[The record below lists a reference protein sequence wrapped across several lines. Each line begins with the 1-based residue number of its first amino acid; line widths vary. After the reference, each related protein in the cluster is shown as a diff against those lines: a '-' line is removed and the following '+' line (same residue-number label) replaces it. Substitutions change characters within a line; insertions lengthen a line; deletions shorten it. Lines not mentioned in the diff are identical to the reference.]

1 MNPKQK
7 KFLTELAARGSAL
20 LEENPKKS
28 TKTATVFYLR
38 SNDRDGT
45 RRIIQAQ
52 LKAKRVPFKQVK
64 TSLSSEDITEFQFIG
79 GTLVRLV
86 YKPKSGGMTE
96 TTLNSTITELMPCL
110 MFLNNINIK
119 DINKIYQK
127 ILNLPKGQI
136 CYVTT
141 QDEKAGRDFI
151 EKMPDSSLFK
161 EKMYNAIGIYKYLI
175 DVKRTQ
181 RVKKVYWTYRAK
193 PAGVPPNSPA
203 DIVIEFTPKKLLGV
217 SLKAGSASSKEP
229 LLNTY
234 VNVVINMFEAQ
245 ANTSVRRLKDILYK
259 ETYSKIPGIP
269 KQDYDTAQRGQ
280 TLAVLEQF
288 EKNYP
293 KKYEEYYDA
302 NLAIIRNYLGFVMA
316 KDLKKFIK
324 FCRQNILKQSDVPV
338 IIIKAVGQTYQ
349 EVKDSNQLNVLLARA
364 TNVIAKTSKTSKQ
377 NFQLCIYEGREEI
390 GKMNMSVR
398 SNKVGVQHK
407 LGQFFN
413 LAVKYNGLD
422 K

>member
-1 MNPKQK
+1 M
-7 KFLTELAARGSAL
+7 
-20 LEENPKKS
+20 
-28 TKTATVFYLR
+28 
-38 SNDRDGT
+38 
-45 RRIIQAQ
+45 
-52 LKAKRVPFKQVK
+52 
-64 TSLSSEDITEFQFIG
+64 
-79 GTLVRLV
+79 
-86 YKPKSGGMTE
+86 
-96 TTLNSTITELMPCL
+96 
-110 MFLNNINIK
+110 
-119 DINKIYQK
+119 
-127 ILNLPKGQI
+127 
-136 CYVTT
+136 
-141 QDEKAGRDFI
+141 
-151 EKMPDSSLFK
+151 
-161 EKMYNAIGIYKYLI
+161 
-175 DVKRTQ
+175 
-181 RVKKVYWTYRAK
+181 
-193 PAGVPPNSPA
+193 
-203 DIVIEFTPKKLLGV
+203 
-217 SLKAGSASSKEP
+217 
-229 LLNTY
+229 
-234 VNVVINMFEAQ
+234 
-245 ANTSVRRLKDILYK
+245 
-259 ETYSKIPGIP
+259 P

-280 TLAVLEQF
+280 TLSVLEQF

-302 NLAIIRNYLGFVMA
+302 NLAIIRNYLGFVMS

-364 TNVIAKTSKTSKQ
+364 TNVISKTSKTSKQ